1 MSNKK
6 QLPDEVMMVVIVR
19 QDSHMTPAALAL
31 HISRA
36 SIELR
41 DKFDPNHPEY
51 VGRYEEDYFKK
62 VMDKWY
68 ETGRDQEYY
77 EVEDFTELREIA
89 FQCGMQAVPSS
100 FLDKEDSESAH
111 CLILGPFDKYEL
123 EELTQYA
130 KYIRV

>member
-19 QDSHMTPAALAL
+19 KDSNMTPAALAL

-51 VGRYEEDYFKK
+51 VGRYEEEYFKK

-68 ETGRDQEYY
+68 ETGREQEYY
-77 EVEDFTELREIA
+77 EVDDFTDLREIA
-89 FQCGMQAVPSS
+89 FQCGMQAVPAS
-100 FLDKEDSESAH
+100 FLDKEDTESAH

>member
-1 MSNKK
+1 MSKK
-6 QLPDEVMMVVIVR
+6 NQLPDEVMMVVVVR
-19 QDSHMTPAALAL
+19 KDSHMTPAALAL

-68 ETGRDQEYY
+68 NTGREQEYY
-77 EVEDFTELREIA
+77 EVDDFTELREIA

-130 KYIRV
+130 QYIKV

>member
-1 MSNKK
+1 MSKK
-6 QLPDEVMMVVIVR
+6 NLPDEVMQVVIVR
-19 QDSHMTPAALAL
+19 KDSQMSPAALAL

-51 VGRYEEDYFKK
+51 VGRYEEKYFKD
-62 VMDKWY
+62 VMEKWY
-68 ETGRDQEYY
+68 QTGRTQEYY
-77 EVEDFTELREIA
+77 EVDDFIELREIA

-100 FLDKEDSESAH
+100 FLDRENEESAH

-130 KYIRV
+130 KFIPA